1 MTRECLL
8 QVLHAALVE
17 RGVVDSV
24 LLAAARLFVSRAP
37 PPGAGSPLYL
47 DMLAARL
54 AQMPLQQALNAL
66 AGEGGEESMQP
77 SEADANTRLPQDIG
91 GPGGMCQ
98 TELARLERE
107 YSPVLVQLVVL
118 ALCCVGGRSELQ
130 VRRVWNPC
138 VRACVLACMHAC
150 MSECMRSKSITKWQP
165 RVHARTIDRLTD
177 LCCRYTA
184 RLQSYIYRYIDR

>member
-1 MTRECLL
+1 MTRGCLL

-17 RGVVDSV
+17 RGVVDSA
-24 LLAAARLFVSRAP
+24 LLAAARLLVSRAP

-66 AGEGGEESMQP
+66 AGEGGEESMQQ
-77 SEADANTRLPQDIG
+77 SATDANKRLPQDIG

-138 VRACVLACMHAC
+138 VRACMHAC
-150 MSECMRSKSITKWQP
+150 MSVCAARASQSGCRVCMRVQ
-165 RVHARTIDRLTD
+165 LTG
-177 LCCRYTA
+177 
-184 RLQSYIYRYIDR
+184 